1 MTSISGQSMASA
13 KPMHIYVAVG
23 VSGQLPSRKS
33 APRLGLGLGLAL
45 ALNLGLALNNFPR
58 GQLS

>member
-1 MTSISGQSMASA
+1 MASA

>member
-1 MTSISGQSMASA
+1 MASISGQSMAST